1 MARARPNHLFLRAS
15 AVVEPPPRPGGVIG
29 GKHAP
34 KPRARAVLPLA
45 SRPRAP
51 VSTHALC
58 MQLTTQPEPCLLVRR
73 YFCLVTVELW
83 ARKRHAPCPAA
94 PSPPPRPDTV
104 PPIAHGGS
112 TLARPYASAF
122 TTLAPASVTL
132 TRQFVGT
139 ACRPFSCEEP
149 RREAPRQLRQRH
161 EGPPDGGP
169 TMPQSP
175 HTLPSH
181 THTHYHL
188 NPSTTIH
195 PAAGTAAPKLDATP
209 SPLPSPPAPH
219 DSRCKTVY
227 GFVINAIVLLRGH
240 SSPPRG
246 QSRARAAGGQWRHP
260 LCPD

>member
-29 GKHAP
+29 GKYAP

-73 YFCLVTVELW
+73 YFSLVTVELC
-83 ARKRHAPCPAA
+83 ACKRHAPGPAA

-181 THTHYHL
+181 THTHSHHPL
-188 NPSTTIH
+188 PSTP
-195 PAAGTAAPKLDATP
+195 PARTAARSSCSMLNRSIVPRP
-209 SPLPSPPAPH
+209 RLPSPPPRTVALQ
-219 DSRCKTVY
+219 DSV
-227 GFVINAIVLLRGH
+227 
-240 SSPPRG
+240 
-246 QSRARAAGGQWRHP
+246 
-260 LCPD
+260 

>member
-51 VSTHALC
+51 VSTHALY

-83 ARKRHAPCPAA
+83 ACKRHAPCPAA

-195 PAAGTAAPKLDATP
+195 PR
-209 SPLPSPPAPH
+209 PPARPLR
-219 DSRCKTVY
+219 SSMPRPRLSPRPRPARTTRVARQCM
-227 GFVINAIVLLRGH
+227 VL
-240 SSPPRG
+240 
-246 QSRARAAGGQWRHP
+246 
-260 LCPD
+260 

>member
-1 MARARPNHLFLRAS
+1 
-15 AVVEPPPRPGGVIG
+15 
-29 GKHAP
+29 
-34 KPRARAVLPLA
+34 
-45 SRPRAP
+45 
-51 VSTHALC
+51 

-83 ARKRHAPCPAA
+83 ARKRHAPGPAA

-195 PAAGTAAPKLDATP
+195 PAGRARSSIVDAQSCHALASPLAPTPHGRVARQCIWFCDKCYSFVTWPLISAAPRP
-209 SPLPSPPAPH
+209 RVVSPVGVA
-219 DSRCKTVY
+219 
-227 GFVINAIVLLRGH
+227 RGRRRAGA
-240 SSPPRG
+240 RG
-246 QSRARAAGGQWRHP
+246 AGGRRGGNWRHP
-260 LCPD
+260 LPRLRIRCAKPSLISRL

>member
-29 GKHAP
+29 GKYAP

-83 ARKRHAPCPAA
+83 ARKRHAPGPAA

-112 TLARPYASAF
+112 TLSRPYASAF
-122 TTLAPASVTL
+122 TTLAPA
-132 TRQFVGT
+132 
-139 ACRPFSCEEP
+139 
-149 RREAPRQLRQRH
+149 
-161 EGPPDGGP
+161 
-169 TMPQSP
+169 M
-175 HTLPSH
+175 SH
-181 THTHYHL
+181 
-188 NPSTTIH
+188 
-195 PAAGTAAPKLDATP
+195 
-209 SPLPSPPAPH
+209 
-219 DSRCKTVY
+219 
-227 GFVINAIVLLRGH
+227 
-240 SSPPRG
+240 
-246 QSRARAAGGQWRHP
+246 
-260 LCPD
+260 